1 MADYENP
8 IVPEGINVSPTHP
21 LREFAL
27 LVAGISGL
35 ILVTALVV
43 SLLAGQ
49 FARHIP
55 FAQEK
60 ALAESLG
67 KHWPESTSSAQDL
80 QRQAYLQNLADRLG
94 AVMKLPPGMD
104 ITVHYAD
111 SDTVNAMATLGG
123 HIIVFQGLID
133 TLPDENALAMVVAHE
148 IAHVRN
154 RHPIVAVGRGFA
166 VALTLT
172 SLAGFGD
179 GLMEQ
184 WVGGLGM
191 LPVLSF
197 SRAQEE
203 EADAD
208 ALDALYRLYG
218 HVGSATSFFERIA
231 GEGGK
236 VSSPALFNTHPGVEA
251 RIERIQRY
259 AQAHPAQQATQ
270 PVELPVWMKSTSPKG
285 SP

>member
-1 MADYENP
+1 MADYENRP
-8 IVPEGINVSPTHP
+8 VPEGINVSPSHP

-35 ILVTALVV
+35 ILVVTLVV

-55 FAQEK
+55 FPQEK
-60 ALAESLG
+60 ALAESLATR
-67 KHWPESTSSAQDL
+67 WPTTAGNQLDQ

-94 AVMKLPPGMD
+94 AVMKLPPGMS
-104 ITVHYAD
+104 ITVHYAS

-133 TLPDENALAMVVAHE
+133 SLPDENALAMVVAHE

-154 RHPIVAVGRGFA
+154 RHPIVAIGRGFA
-166 VALTLT
+166 VALTLS
-172 SLAGFGD
+172 SLSGLGD

-197 SRAQEE
+197 SRGQEE

-208 ALDALYRLYG
+208 ALEALYRLYG
-218 HVGSATSFFERIA
+218 HVEGATGFFEQVARQESSA
-231 GEGGK
+231 
-236 VSSPALFNTHPGVEA
+236 SSPALFNTHPGTEA
-251 RIERIQRY
+251 RIERIRQF
-259 AQAHPAQQATQ
+259 AKTHPAQEK
-270 PVELPVWMKSTSPKG
+270 VVLVDLPDGIKAGAKSP
-285 SP
+285 

>member
-8 IVPEGINVSPTHP
+8 VVPEGINVSPTHP

-35 ILVTALVV
+35 ILVSALVV

-67 KHWPESTSSAQDL
+67 KHWPEGASSAQDQ

-104 ITVHYAD
+104 ITVHYAA

-166 VALTLT
+166 VALALT

-184 WVGGLGM
+184 WIGGLGM

-197 SRAQEE
+197 SRTQEE

-218 HVGSATSFFERIA
+218 HVGSATSFFEKIA
-231 GEGGK
+231 GEGK
-236 VSSPALFNTHPGVEA
+236 NSSPALFNTHPGVET
-251 RIERIQRY
+251 RIERIRHF
-259 AQAHPAQQATQ
+259 AQTHPAQQTTQ
-270 PVELPVWMKSTSPKG
+270 PVSLPAWMKSDKP
-285 SP
+285 

>member
-1 MADYENP
+1 MADYENRP
-8 IVPEGINVSPTHP
+8 VPEGINVSPSHP

-35 ILVTALVV
+35 ILVVTLVV

-55 FAQEK
+55 FTEEK
-60 ALAESLG
+60 ALAESLATR
-67 KHWPESTSSAQDL
+67 WPTTAGNQLDQ
-80 QRQAYLQNLADRLG
+80 QRQTYLQNLADRLG
-94 AVMKLPPGMD
+94 AVMNLPAGMN
-104 ITVHYAD
+104 ITVHYAS

-133 TLPDENALAMVVAHE
+133 SLPDENALAMVVAHE

-154 RHPIVAVGRGFA
+154 RHPIVAIGRGFA
-166 VALTLT
+166 VAMTLS
-172 SLAGFGD
+172 SLSGLGD

-197 SRAQEE
+197 SRGQEE

-208 ALDALYRLYG
+208 ALEALYRLYG
-218 HVGSATSFFERIA
+218 HVEGATSFFEKIA
-231 GEGGK
+231 RQEASA
-236 VSSPALFNTHPGVEA
+236 SSPALFNTHPGTEA
-251 RIERIQRY
+251 RIERIRQF
-259 AQAHPAQQATQ
+259 AQTHPAQEK
-270 PVELPVWMKSTSPKG
+270 VVLVDLPDGIKTGANSP
-285 SP
+285 